1 MATKKIEAMPDF
13 LVIGAGKSGTTSID
27 KYLDQHPQLFV
38 PRSKEPNFFGYE
50 NMTEA
55 DFAGDPDDLVHFRNS
70 VTRLEDYIRIFRD
83 AKPDQL
89 KGETSNTYMYHR
101 QAPQRIKYYNPEIK
115 LIAVLRQPAA
125 RLYSRYLHLARENR
139 VPSEHFADC
148 LDRNS
153 IWWKRNDLIKE
164 GFYYRNLVPYF
175 ELFPRKNIR
184 VYLYEELQSDPD
196 GVMRDIYEFL
206 GVDPYFTPD
215 TSLRYNESGLI
226 KNRFLNRIYGQGGI
240 LSKSLNAILPRPL
253 LEKLRGNLPLKKR
266 MLELRSKNLLKPGI
280 DPVIK
285 KKLTVEVYGDD
296 IRELEKLIGKD
307 LSGWLK
313 EKNNPRTE

>member
-27 KYLDQHPQLFV
+27 KYLDQHPQIFV

-55 DFAGDPDDLVHFRNS
+55 NFAGDPDELVHFRSS
-70 VTRLEDYIRIFRD
+70 VTRLDDYIRIFRD
-83 AKPDQL
+83 ARPGQL

-101 QAPQRIKYYNPEIK
+101 QAPYRIKHYIPDVK

-139 VPSEHFADC
+139 VPSENFSDC

-153 IWWKRNDLIKE
+153 VWWKRNDLVKE
-164 GFYYRNLVPYF
+164 GFYYKNLVTYF
-175 ELFPRKNIR
+175 ELFPKKNIR

-196 GVMRDIYEFL
+196 GVMRNIYGFL
-206 GVDPYFTPD
+206 GVDPHFIPD

-226 KNRFLNRIYGQGGI
+226 KNKFLNTIYGQGGF
-240 LSKSLNAILPRPL
+240 LSRSLNAILPGSVVD
-253 LEKLRGNLPLKKR
+253 KLRGNLPLKKK
-266 MLELRSKNLLKPGI
+266 MLELRSKNLHKPNI
-280 DPVIK
+280 DPIIRN
-285 KKLTVEVYGDD
+285 KLTFDVYGED
-296 IRELEKLIGKD
+296 IRKLEKLIGKD

-313 EKNNPRTE
+313 EKINPRIA